1 MAALMSDLSM
11 SGHAQGINNNLSRII
26 TVLENRFPLAAF
38 SGTMTWTAANAA
50 TVTNA
55 NVKADSI
62 IILMATNATAG
73 TLEAGAKKPYVSA
86 RNAGVSF
93 VLTTADGNTAAG
105 SETYAYFI
113 LNVG

>member
-1 MAALMSDLSM
+1 MMSDLAM
-11 SGHAQGINNNLSRII
+11 SGHAQGINNNLSRLIA
-26 TVLENRFPLAAF
+26 TLENRFSLAAF
-38 SGTMTWTAANAA
+38 SGTMTWTAAATA
-50 TVTNA
+50 TVADT
-55 NVKADSI
+55 NVKANSI
-62 IILMATNATAG
+62 IILMATNATGG

-105 SETYAYFI
+105 TETYSYFI